1 MEAFIQHKKQLDTLY
16 KQFNQPAFI
25 ENDPISIPHL
35 YRKKQ
40 DIEIAGFF
48 AAVFAWGQR
57 KTIILKCT
65 DLLQRMDNSPHEF
78 ITQYQEADL
87 QKLVGFKHRT
97 FNDTDLLYFVYFLH
111 QWYTKNESLEQ
122 AFSKHI
128 KSTDTNI
135 ENGLIGFRH
144 LFETNDEVPK
154 RTLKHISSPNK
165 NSACKKLCMYL
176 RWMVRNDSSKVDFGI
191 WKQIKTSQLICPLDL
206 HVQRSAIKLGLL
218 TREQSDWKAA
228 VELTEN
234 LKSLDKNDPVKYDFA
249 LFGSSV
255 MPYGM

>member
-1 MEAFIQHKKQLDTLY
+1 MEAFIQHKKQLDNLY
-16 KQFNQPAFI
+16 KQFNQTAFI

-35 YRKKQ
+35 FTKKQ

-48 AAVFAWGQR
+48 AAIFAWGQR
-57 KTIILKCT
+57 KTIISKCT

-87 QKLVGFKHRT
+87 QKLVDFKHRT

-122 AFSKHI
+122 AFSKHL
-128 KSTDTNI
+128 KPSDKNI
-135 ENGLIGFRH
+135 ENALIGFRH
-144 LFETNDEVPK
+144 LFESNDVVPR
-154 RTLKHISSPNK
+154 RTLKHISSPSQ

-206 HVQRSAIKLGLL
+206 HVQQSAVKLGLL

-234 LKSLDKNDPVKYDFA
+234 LKRLDKNDPVKYDFA
-249 LFGSSV
+249 LFGSSI
-255 MPYGM
+255 MPFGL

>member
-1 MEAFIQHKKQLDTLY
+1 MEAFIQHKKQLVTLY

-35 YRKKQ
+35 FRKQQ

-65 DLLQRMDNSPHEF
+65 DLLQRMDHSPHEF
-78 ITQYQEADL
+78 ITQYQESDL

-122 AFSKHI
+122 AFTKHLQP
-128 KSTDTNI
+128 KDETI
-135 ENGLIGFRH
+135 ENGLNGFNA
-144 LFETNDEVPK
+144 LFFGLSDVPQ
-154 RTLKHISSPNK
+154 RTRKHIAAPIYK
-165 NSACKKLCMYL
+165 SACKRINMYL
-176 RWMVRNDSSKVDFGI
+176 RWMVRKDNHGVDFGI
-191 WKQIKTSQLICPLDL
+191 WKTIKTSQLVCPLDL
-206 HVQRSAIKLGLL
+206 HSGRVARAFALLERTQDDWQAAI
-218 TREQSDWKAA
+218 
-228 VELTEN
+228 ELTAA
-234 LKSLDKNDPVKYDFA
+234 LRKLDPKDPVKYDFA
-249 LFGSSV
+249 LFGAGVSRLF
-255 MPYGM
+255 

>member
-1 MEAFIQHKKQLDTLY
+1 METFIQHKKQLDTLY
-16 KQFNQPAFI
+16 KQFNQTAFI

-35 YRKKQ
+35 FRKKQ
-40 DIEIAGFF
+40 DVEIAGFF

-122 AFSKHI
+122 AFTKHLQP
-128 KSTDTNI
+128 KDETI
-135 ENGLIGFRH
+135 ENGLNGFNA
-144 LFETNDEVPK
+144 LFFGLSDVPQ
-154 RTLKHISSPNK
+154 RTRKHIAAPIYK
-165 NSACKKLCMYL
+165 SACKRLNMYL
-176 RWMVRNDSSKVDFGI
+176 RWMVRKDNQGVDFGI
-191 WKQIKTSQLICPLDL
+191 WKTIKTSQLVCPLDL
-206 HVQRSAIKLGLL
+206 HSGRVARAFALLERTQDDWQAAI
-218 TREQSDWKAA
+218 
-228 VELTEN
+228 ELTAA
-234 LKSLDKNDPVKYDFA
+234 LRKLDPKDPVKYDFA
-249 LFGSSV
+249 LFGAGVSRLF
-255 MPYGM
+255 